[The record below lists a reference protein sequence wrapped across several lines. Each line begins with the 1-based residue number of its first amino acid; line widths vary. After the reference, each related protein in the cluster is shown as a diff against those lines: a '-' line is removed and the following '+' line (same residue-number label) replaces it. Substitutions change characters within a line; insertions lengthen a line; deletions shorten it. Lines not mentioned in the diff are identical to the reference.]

1 MSEKIKKF
9 LIIMAII
16 IIIVINL
23 IIFVLQIL
31 LNCDYYI
38 NGYYEYEKQF
48 DNNSFNLNKETKK
61 GFKIIALFIKYLIII
76 YIIIFCLFGMLMFY
90 DIIKYKKLIYRNRP
104 LEIFVVI
111 FISIMIISL
120 SSLFFSIENKKTQ
133 TYNKQIMN
141 KHILNITLGYPI
153 MILLNFI
160 LIG

>member
-61 GFKIIALFIKYLIII
+61 GFKNIALFIKYLIII